1 MTSPTLWDEAAAAF
15 AAHDMA
21 RLEAIASE
29 ILKFHPTHPQGL
41 HMLATA
47 LAAQGRSDEALAR
60 YRAAVEGLHGHLALT
75 QLGFGL
81 HTLQVLGFRPK
92 GILDIGAFEGNFAR
106 LARQAFA
113 QAPILM
119 LEAQPGKEPHLQ
131 AAAAGLPDTEYRI
144 VLLGA
149 ENREKVA
156 FHQVNEAVNS
166 SGSSLYDEQ
175 TRFPRSV
182 VFLPMRTLDDVTA
195 EIPGRDFDMLKIDV
209 QGAEI
214 DVLRGAART
223 LAGIEVLVIEL
234 SLLEYNKGAP
244 LIGEVMAWLE
254 ARGFAL
260 FDMFAV
266 SRTHAGALLQVDGIF
281 LRGTS
286 RLWPKAPYF

>member
-1 MTSPTLWDEAAAAF
+1 MTTPTLWDEAAAAF
-15 AAHDMA
+15 AANDMA
-21 RLEAIASE
+21 RLEAIGNE
-29 ILKFHPTHPQGL
+29 ILKFHSTHPQAL

-47 LAAQGRSDEALAR
+47 LAAQGRSEEALAR

-75 QLGFGL
+75 QLAFGL
-81 HTLQVLGFRPK
+81 HTLQVLGFRPQ

-106 LARQAFA
+106 MARQAFA
-113 QAPILM
+113 HAPILM

-131 AAAAGLPDTEYRI
+131 AVAVGLPDVDYRI

-149 ENREKVA
+149 ENRENVA

-175 TRFPRSV
+175 TRYPRSTI
-182 VFLPMRTLDDVTA
+182 FLPMRTLDAVVG
-195 EIPGRDFDMLKIDV
+195 EIPGRTFDLLKIDV

-214 DVLRGAART
+214 DVLRGGLAT

-244 LIGEVMAWLE
+244 LIGEVTAWLG
-254 ARGFAL
+254 AQGFAL

-266 SRTHAGALLQVDGIF
+266 SRTQAGALLQVDGIF
-281 LRGTS
+281 LRRES
-286 RLWPKAPYF
+286 RLWPKAPFF